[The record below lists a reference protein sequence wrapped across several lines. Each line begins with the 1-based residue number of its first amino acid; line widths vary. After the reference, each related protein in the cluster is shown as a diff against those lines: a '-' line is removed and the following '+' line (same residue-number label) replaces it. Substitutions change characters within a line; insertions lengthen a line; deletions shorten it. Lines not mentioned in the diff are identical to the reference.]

1 METVREST
9 RYLLGTVGEVSSEE
23 GEDGTM
29 TLEMKIIEGLKS
41 DFEIALNTL
50 LGDGWLNETSSFRVT
65 VNTDEN
71 FIYHTIVFRQIP

>member
-1 METVREST
+1 
-9 RYLLGTVGEVSSEE
+9 
-23 GEDGTM
+23 M